1 MPGSLLAQRAMMI
14 LACVIGS
21 FGMIGAVASMDLVNA
36 GMVGGLEIENQCLPK
51 KVADLR
57 VSIKL
62 SSGNPR
68 FDSCRMNHIDNTSA
82 RLFKHVNNIL
92 VEF

>member
-36 GMVGGLEIENQCLPK
+36 GMNSANARANVRLP
-51 KVADLR
+51 
-57 VSIKL
+57 
-62 SSGNPR
+62 SGKPGYESYN
-68 FDSCRMNHIDNTSA
+68 MTHIDKTHSN
-82 RLFKHVNNIL
+82 LFRHVNYIL
-92 VEF
+92 SEFRDIFE